1 MDYAPIL
8 IDITKNVRLY
18 RDAITKK
25 RFDEAKE
32 YEAEL
37 IKLSNYLPQ
46 ATEWFRKTHEPR

>member
-25 RFDEAKE
+25 RFAEAKE

-46 ATEWFRKTHEPR
+46 ATEWFRKIHEPR